1 MTVNTNGGNQPVELF
16 VNVGKAGSDVTAMA
30 EAMGRLISLML
41 RMASPLPAMERARK
55 IAAELIG
62 IGGARSLGFGE
73 NRVRSLPDAV
83 AKVIDRHFG
92 FFAKHNLT
100 KAATTPDINTL
111 LEKMGA
117 TPATVVAHAPE
128 EQRLVTID
136 LCPHCGEGSLVF
148 EESCKKCYS
157 CGYSEC

>member
-1 MTVNTNGGNQPVELF
+1 MPEVKPRPPVVAGSTYQVETPVGIAYVTVNTNGGNQPVELF

-92 FFAKHNLT
+92 FFRHQLV
-100 KAATTPDINTL
+100 D
-111 LEKMGA
+111 
-117 TPATVVAHAPE
+117 
-128 EQRLVTID
+128 RLR
-136 LCPHCGEGSLVF
+136 CH
-148 EESCKKCYS
+148 
-157 CGYSEC
+157 